1 MQITIINLLFC
12 FFSFIQN
19 TSACCTSYWKEKKK
33 LRVPVCV
40 LTWNNVDRF
49 VGTCIWHTHTQH
61 IHTQGEHMN
70 ERPIQPWGAHLPAP
84 LLIRRK
90 WDSRS
95 NSRLGRQ
102 GQHWAKRRPV
112 GSVLRKSLE
121 RLKRADIYRGSHP
134 THCSEGA
141 PSCAEGGRGSVHFG
155 MASRAASATGQG
167 RQEREE
173 VMDELRGFRTHV
185 SLPCPWVLAMR

>member
-1 MQITIINLLFC
+1 MCANLKQC
-12 FFSFIQN
+12 RQ
-19 TSACCTSYWKEKKK
+19 
-33 LRVPVCV
+33 VC
-40 LTWNNVDRF
+40 
-49 VGTCIWHTHTQH
+49 WHVYMAYPHTAYTHT
-61 IHTQGEHMN
+61 GGHMN
-70 ERPIQPWGAHLPAP
+70 ERPIQPWGAHLPPP
-84 LLIRRK
+84 LLVRRK
-90 WDSRS
+90 GDSRS

-155 MASRAASATGQG
+155 MASQAASATGQG
-167 RQEREE
+167 RQEREK